1 MQSLDTFKDLVQLF
15 IELRGQGMS
24 LSSVDLLII
33 DNWSAKRHEPQFL
46 AETMLEVAAELQENQ
61 KSFPANLTMID
72 RRVTR
77 ILKRRAE
84 S

>member
-24 LSSVDLLII
+24 LSSVDLRII
-33 DNWSAKRHEPQFL
+33 DNWSSKQHEPQFL

-72 RRVTR
+72 RRVTK